1 MMPRKQAAKRKAKW
15 VAKQRWDDAQ
25 RMRDE
30 SFREEMERLAKPPV
44 TPEWVEKINERH
56 RNVIGG
62 DRALKG
68 RPMLTAKDRGVNKR
82 VHNQRDKEGRTFR
95 KTESEREYAHYAGD
109 SRWNRHDFTDPGDA
123 SHHGIYGGFDAPLT
137 EEQRETML
145 GQNRYRRHAEDMRE
159 RTGPVVNATHG
170 ARHTHLG
177 TCYSDTCRTSPN
189 DPVTSAG
196 RGVKAPEAP
205 VNGRWT
211 TI

>member
-1 MMPRKQAAKRKAKW
+1 
-15 VAKQRWDDAQ
+15 
-25 RMRDE
+25 
-30 SFREEMERLAKPPV
+30 
-44 TPEWVEKINERH
+44 
-56 RNVIGG
+56 
-62 DRALKG
+62 
-68 RPMLTAKDRGVNKR
+68 
-82 VHNQRDKEGRTFR
+82 
-95 KTESEREYAHYAGD
+95 
-109 SRWNRHDFTDPGDA
+109 
-123 SHHGIYGGFDAPLT
+123 
-137 EEQRETML
+137 ML